1 MFAGS
6 GLPALDGAVWR
17 AVWLAIRRKRVAG
30 EKTMAYLTR
39 GMAFAGWLL
48 IASHAGLEAE
58 RSARDVL
65 RDAVEVLPRRNAS
78 RAPSGTERRG
88 EPRVLPSVRESK
100 RLGSEPVTLD
110 ASAGI
115 LL

>member
-1 MFAGS
+1 
-6 GLPALDGAVWR
+6 
-17 AVWLAIRRKRVAG
+17 
-30 EKTMAYLTR
+30 MAYLTR

-48 IASHAGLEAE
+48 IASHAGVKAD
-58 RSARDVL
+58 RSAREIL
-65 RDAVEVLPRRNAS
+65 RDAVELESRRDAA
-78 RAPSGTERRG
+78 RAPQGREGRR
-88 EPRVLPSVRESK
+88 EPRVVPSVRESK